1 MTACHRAVMSSKQ
14 EEDGECKRQN
24 WTLSKWNLLS
34 QTRGAG
40 QDRNS
45 KAVGSAGRCVVCFL
59 LKHLGRLS
67 AAPME
72 RGSSPLRSRAAQTRG
87 VGSTLAPLMEL
98 EPCARAVS

>member
-1 MTACHRAVMSSKQ
+1 MQASELGSIKMESTVPNQGGRPGQKQ
-14 EEDGECKRQN
+14 QGCGLCREMC
-24 WTLSKWNLLS
+24 
-34 QTRGAG
+34 
-40 QDRNS
+40 
-45 KAVGSAGRCVVCFL
+45 CFL

-87 VGSTLAPLMEL
+87 VGSTLAPLMEH